1 MNLLTTNL
9 RLVATRVAALLL
21 LISPLALRAQ
31 YNWQSACGQGDYRIH
46 GAGIHNLPSYS
57 LFIPDGLDAD
67 SIVVEVIGKGA
78 VVPTQCTFSSDS
90 EMPQVETG
98 QSLEH
103 IGSGSHLTTVFRRT
117 MAPASNITVATDDPA
132 NTWSVIA
139 YVFKAE
145 SGGMSSV
152 GSFAGY
158 YIFRA
163 NWTSSYPLA
172 PASGPRDV
180 VVRIPITDLDPDGRF
195 AYVAASAGGVEASQS
210 IAISDMGERLSVVEL
225 VLSDVPA
232 DAQSVHVQV
241 HSPNPA
247 TSGMHGDSFIFGV
260 GISSR
265 CDGDFSLACDSDQ
278 SLELIGSGIRGN
290 SSTTLSIADSE
301 NIDRI
306 VVEVVAKGHDLPSSI
321 TFSSDVEAPV
331 AVSGTDLPPTGLGTE
346 PVRVFRL
353 SMEPASS
360 ITVESDAPNATHSV
374 VGYVFRN
381 ESGAAAVGHFADTYL
396 FRATS
401 TRSYPL
407 QPVDFSRNITV
418 QVPLTEIEYDGR
430 VAIITASA
438 GGVSNS
444 ITIDTSDLGDYLTIA
459 EVVLSDVP
467 GSASSVTVSVRS
479 PFPTPT
485 SPGGDSFV
493 FGVVIQA
500 ECSSICAPPAIT
512 GYDFVTPVSP
522 IVTWEE
528 VPGALRYE
536 VCGRPVTSDLWR
548 CHTRFVNDKRFFRM
562 IPGVG
567 HEIIVRV
574 QCADGRISEYGPADT
589 IYSLDA
595 RQGLA
600 LEEQPLERI
609 QLFPNPA
616 AHEVMIDLQG
626 VEGKTLIEIRDL
638 SGRVVAQRQ
647 AGEGQQQLRI
657 DVSSQPVGMYLV
669 QLTNGQHSETQR
681 LMIAR

>member
-1 MNLLTTNL
+1 MHQITTNL

-21 LISPLALRAQ
+21 LSSPIAASGQ
-31 YNWQSACGQGDYRIH
+31 HNWQSACAQGEYQIH
-46 GAGIHNLPSYS
+46 GSGIHNLPSYS
-57 LFIPDGLDAD
+57 LFIPDGLEAD

-78 VVPTQCTFSSDS
+78 VVPTLCTFSSDT
-90 EMPQVETG
+90 ELPAVENG

-103 IGSGSHLTTVFRRT
+103 IGSVSHLATVFRRT
-117 MAPASNITVATDDPA
+117 MAPASSITVATDDPA

-139 YVFKAE
+139 YVFNAE
-145 SGGMSSV
+145 DSEVSST

-163 NWTSSYPLA
+163 NWTSSFPLA

-210 IAISDMGERLSVVEL
+210 IAVSDMGERLSVVEL

-232 DAQSVHVQV
+232 DATSVNVQV

-247 TSGMHGDSFIFGV
+247 TTGMHGDSFIFGV

-265 CDGDFSLACDSDQ
+265 CDGDFSLACESGQ
-278 SLELIGSGIRGN
+278 RLELIGAGIRGN
-290 SSTTLSIADSE
+290 SSTTLSIAESE
-301 NIDRI
+301 NIDRM

-321 TFSSDVEAPV
+321 TFSSDTEAPV
-331 AVSGTDLPPTGLGTE
+331 AVSGIDIPPTGLGTE

-360 ITVESDAPNATHSV
+360 ITVASDAPEATHSV

-381 ESGAAAVGHFADTYL
+381 ESGPAAVGHYADTYL

-407 QPVDFSRNITV
+407 QPVDFNRNITV

-430 VAIITASA
+430 YAVITASA

-459 EVVLSDVP
+459 EVLLSDVP
-467 GSASSVTVSVRS
+467 GSAASVEVSVRS
-479 PFPTPT
+479 PFPSPT
-485 SPGGDSFV
+485 HPGGDSFV

-500 ECSSICAPPAIT
+500 DCVSPCAPPAIT

-595 RQGLA
+595 RQGVA
-600 LEEQPLERI
+600 QQEQLMERI

-616 AHEVMIDLQG
+616 AHEVVIDLQAA
-626 VEGKTLIEIRDL
+626 EGKTFVEIRDL
-638 SGRVVAQRQ
+638 SGRVVTQRQ
-647 AGEGQQQLRI
+647 AFEGQQQLRI
-657 DVSSQPVGMYLV
+657 DVSAEPIGLYLV
-669 QLTNGQHSETQR
+669 QLTNGQHTETQR